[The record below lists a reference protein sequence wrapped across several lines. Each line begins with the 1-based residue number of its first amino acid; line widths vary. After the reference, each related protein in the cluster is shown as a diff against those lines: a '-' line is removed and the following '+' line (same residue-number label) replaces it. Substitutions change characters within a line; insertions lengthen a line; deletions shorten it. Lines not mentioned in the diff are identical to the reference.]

1 LSRRLDRARADPSF
15 CIFRDNERRD
25 GLELERALKEVRH
38 RARAAPKL
46 SLQELKEAVSLGLD
60 LADYDARLQQS
71 RMKRKL
77 EAEKAAKLEEEE
89 KP

>member
-46 SLQELKEAVSLGLD
+46 SLQELKEAVSMGLD

-71 RMKRKL
+71 RMAKL

>member
-1 LSRRLDRARADPSF
+1 
-15 CIFRDNERRD
+15 
-25 GLELERALKEVRH
+25 
-38 RARAAPKL
+38 
-46 SLQELKEAVSLGLD
+46 LKEAVSMGLD

-77 EAEKAAKLEEEE
+77 EDAAKLLEEE